1 MPADLVSLLPMALVL
16 VVIGAVA
23 GVIGGLLGVG
33 GGIVYDSRAADE
45 WEECLWKARV
55 LNPD

>member
-1 MPADLVSLLPMALVL
+1 LAPDGDFSLN
-16 VVIGAVA
+16 VA
-23 GVIGGLLGVG
+23 IRTIELRGGRAEFGVG